1 MHDTTKRS
9 TYLIRSFIKIQSLAK
24 DLFCTGEIET
34 LNYCM
39 EVYWQFINKEKLD
52 ISQELKLA
60 LTNLRDELS
69 NFQFYLEKLLTTLHF
84 FLPEKYKETL
94 DKTKQIFLMDLQNQ
108 FKKLIRKNGKYS
120 EEGVFFGNLWQER
133 SFFISNEVLFSDN
146 FFLL

>member
-1 MHDTTKRS
+1 M
-9 TYLIRSFIKIQSLAK
+9 
-24 DLFCTGEIET
+24 
-34 LNYCM
+34 
-39 EVYWQFINKEKLD
+39 
-52 ISQELKLA
+52 KLA

-108 FKKLIRKNGKYS
+108 FKKLISKNGKYS

-146 FFLL
+146 FFYCKKIFNKNFFSMKKIILDFNGNIQNQHIIKRIRKISKRRLD